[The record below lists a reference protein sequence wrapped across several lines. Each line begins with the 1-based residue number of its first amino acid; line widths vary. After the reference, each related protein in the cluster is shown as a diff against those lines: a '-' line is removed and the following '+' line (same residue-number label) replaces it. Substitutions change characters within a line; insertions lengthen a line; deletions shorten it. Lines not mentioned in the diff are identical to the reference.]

1 MFTPRPYQPPAAR
14 YLAARQRGM
23 VQAPAGCGKTIVVS
37 MALDMALSET
47 PMNLR
52 VGWIANTTEQVA
64 QAQAALAL
72 FPRIQEQAEV
82 TVACAAS
89 QRDWSEMDLLIV
101 DECHHCGSA
110 VGWQTQVDTCR
121 GAIWGM
127 TATPPDLN
135 DERYYHFCRIFGEYN
150 EWHIITREQVGQNLA
165 HAKVVMLDASDPNLA
180 ELIDRETEKAMRYRR
195 RWHRGT
201 EQELWGQCC
210 WQAIVEHGIV
220 GNHARNREAVD
231 TALRHA
237 DNQVL
242 MLVNQVEY
250 AQIIAANIPKSVACF
265 SKMGKKKR
273 QAALDAFKAGEVK
286 CLVATSL
293 ADEGLDLPNADTL
306 ILVSGGRSKR
316 LAEQRSGRVLRAFA
330 GKEHGLIYDWQDNFH
345 PLAAKQ
351 SRARQEVYRELGYEF
366 V

>member
-1 MFTPRPYQPPAAR
+1 
-14 YLAARQRGM
+14 M
-23 VQAPAGCGKTIVVS
+23 VQAPAGSGKTVIVS

-47 PMNLR
+47 PLKLR

-82 TVACAAS
+82 TVACAAAP
-89 QRDWSEMDLLIV
+89 RDWSECDLLIV
-101 DECHHCGSA
+101 DECHRAPAEGWSA
-110 VGWQTQVDTCR
+110 QIATCR

-127 TATPPDLN
+127 TATPPDVN
-135 DERYYHFCRIFGEYN
+135 DERYYAFVRIFGRYDT
-150 EWHIITREQVGQNLA
+150 WHIITREEVGQSLA
-165 HAKVVMLDASDPNLA
+165 HAKVVMLDASDPGVG
-180 ELIDRETEKAMRYRR
+180 ELIDAETEKAMRYRR
-195 RWHRGT
+195 RWHKGS
-201 EQELWGQCC
+201 ESELWGQCC

-220 GNHARNREAVD
+220 SNHARNQEAID
-231 TALRHA
+231 IALSHA
-237 DNQVL
+237 GNQVL
-242 MLVNQVEY
+242 MLVNQVEHAEWF
-250 AQIIAANIPKSVACF
+250 AQRIPKSVACF

-273 QAALDAFKAGEVK
+273 QSALNAFKAGEVK

-316 LAEQRSGRVLRAFA
+316 LAEQRSGRVLRSFA